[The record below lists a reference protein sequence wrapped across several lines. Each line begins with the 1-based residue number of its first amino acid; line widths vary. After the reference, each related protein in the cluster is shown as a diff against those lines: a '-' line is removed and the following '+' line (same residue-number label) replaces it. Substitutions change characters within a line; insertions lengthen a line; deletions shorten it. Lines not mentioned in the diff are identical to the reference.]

1 MYNEVCKKS
10 LKRTKMLG
18 YVVAIVI
25 NICMALGLS
34 ALLNMRAGISFEVAY
49 FSTLLIIISS
59 YYALQKRLARELR
72 AYTNP
77 DSTLVQSTSPTPDQN
92 QSDKPSSTNAPVSKF
107 MLGVQLSFGLYR
119 LLSYIIAGLAVV
131 ILIDLEVFHILGY
144 IIGVLLCLGS
154 VIILRVHHIRR
165 SFEKHWGEN

>member
-1 MYNEVCKKS
+1 
-10 LKRTKMLG
+10 MLG